1 MPSMPSI
8 GFFTVVMNRLQHLS
22 ITLPA
27 NLRDCTLENTK
38 FLILDFGSTDGV
50 ADFLAKEFS
59 EELASGRVQ
68 YHRHEA
74 EYFQRSRARNI
85 AAHLLQTD
93 AICNLDADNFAGNG
107 FDSFLQ
113 ATFSS
118 EQDVFVTALGTKPA
132 LKDALGKV
140 AVRKEHFISA
150 GGYNEHFD
158 GYGFED
164 YQLVFSLEQA
174 GLKKIVIQEQQHL
187 QAISHGTS
195 DRIAHEWRWK
205 NLYEL
210 YTQHV
215 DNKTRAL
222 LYLYVDGTAEYGL
235 VIENGRGYKF
245 SLAGKRWQHGY
256 WMELGSSMSLHFG
269 DLDYELTRQG
279 KELIGGR
286 HRLMRETVREK
297 MEEAILFNTE
307 IANRYRLHSLNSPK
321 LLNQQHNV

>member
-22 ITLPA
+22 VTLPA
-27 NLRDCTLENTK
+27 NLRDCRLENTK

-50 ADFLAKEFS
+50 ADFLDREFS
-59 EELASGRVQ
+59 DELASGRVQ
-68 YHRHEA
+68 YHREEA
-74 EYFQRSRARNI
+74 EFFQRSRARNI

-93 AICNLDADNFAGNG
+93 VICNLDADNFAGHG
-107 FDSFLQ
+107 FYSFLHD
-113 ATFSS
+113 AFSS
-118 EQDVFVTALGTKPA
+118 DQEIFVTALDTKPL
-132 LKDALGKV
+132 LKDALGKI
-140 AVRKEHFISA
+140 AVKKEHFVSA

-164 YQLVFSLEQA
+164 YQLVFSLEAA
-174 GLKKIVIQEQQHL
+174 GLRKIIIHEPQHL
-187 QAISHGTS
+187 QVISHGTS
-195 DRIAHEWRWK
+195 ERIANEWRWK

-215 DNKTRAL
+215 DSNTRAVL
-222 LYLYVDGTAEYGL
+222 FLYVDGTAEYGL

-256 WMELGSSMSLHFG
+256 WIESGGSMSLHFG
-269 DLDYELTRQG
+269 DLDCELTRQG
-279 KELIGGR
+279 NELLGGR
-286 HRLMRETVREK
+286 HRLVREMVRDK
-297 MEEAILFNTE
+297 IEETILFNTE

-321 LLNQQHNV
+321 LLNH